1 MSYEQDCEDYA
12 RFGDPMRDHE
22 DYEAAAIYDRFDGFG
37 DPDYDDYHC
46 NGNCVGC
53 NCGPVFVEL
62 SVPAGIDDAP
72 F

>member
-22 DYEAAAIYDRFDGFG
+22 DYEAAAIYDRFDGWG

-46 NGNCVGC
+46 DCDC

-62 SVPAGIDDAP
+62 SVPDDAP